1 VLSRAPIF
9 RLFTVFA
16 VVLASSLLTI
26 AGTAIAQSQVWI
38 QVEAQNNIRDTK
50 SRAQFYAAYLPGV
63 RAFQTPTG
71 WYAIVIGPFT
81 EDDAGEQVSRLKSQN
96 RIPGDS
102 FIADGNNFG
111 SQLWPISAE
120 NEPGVITVVTSEEM
134 DGSRGS
140 DAEAETATDSAA
152 GSDMDT
158 DTSEPETETSNK
170 DAEEPATPDVVEI
183 LPIPD
188 RDLSGTKRAES
199 RWSRDLKKQYQT
211 YLQWTGDYE
220 AKIDGAYGR
229 GTRAAIRSFQEREG
243 YEPTGWL
250 TTGQTM
256 ILAQRYR
263 DMRARLGIELLT
275 SEEAG
280 LEMPYPARLV
290 TRDRVEPPFI
300 YYESQTDLP
309 VRMVLI
315 SQEGGPEM
323 MDSLYEIME
332 TFDYVPAE
340 GYRARQRNWFVLSG
354 HDKNI
359 VSYSYVRTDNG
370 KVKGFSLIWPTA
382 QDKVMRRF
390 VQEMFEQF
398 TVLDDFVLDDAVGYG
413 DDPDE
418 PTDLSKGLDIE
429 TPDYSATGFFVN
441 DQGYLITNTAN
452 IVGCKRLTVA
462 DGVKVELV
470 ARNPGQEIALLKPV
484 KGFSPAGFAL
494 FSDETPR
501 DGNEVTVAGFSF
513 PEVMEVATLNFGTI
527 AEDPEAL
534 ANEREL
540 RLSAFI
546 EPGDYGGPVLDDR
559 GAVIGMQLQKRDLE
573 DQPEYVNF
581 ALRAALL
588 RDMLDRH
595 SVAYSLTNA
604 FDSADAV
611 DIAFM
616 AGDFTAKVSCW
627 R

>member
-1 VLSRAPIF
+1 MLSRSPIF
-9 RLFTVFA
+9 RFFTVFA
-16 VVLASSLLTI
+16 VILASSLLAF

-38 QVEAQNNIRDTK
+38 QVEAKNNIRDTK

-71 WYAIVIGPFT
+71 WYAIVIGPYS
-81 EDDAGEQVSRLKSQN
+81 EDDASEQVARLKSQN

-120 NEPGVITVVTSEEM
+120 NEPGVITVATNEETDDSSETE
-134 DGSRGS
+134 
-140 DAEAETATDSAA
+140 AEAGSATESDSAATSDVDADATETETATA
-152 GSDMDT
+152 
-158 DTSEPETETSNK
+158 EV
-170 DAEEPATPDVVEI
+170 EEPATPEVVEI

-188 RDLSGTKRAES
+188 RDLRGTKRAES

-256 ILAQRYR
+256 ILSQRYR
-263 DMRARLGIELLT
+263 DMRAPLGIELLT

-300 YYESQTDLP
+300 YYKSKTDLP

-354 HDKNI
+354 HDENV

-370 KVKGFSLIWPTA
+370 KVKGFSLIWPTS

-398 TVLDDFVLDDAVGYG
+398 TVLDEFVLDDAVGYG

-418 PTDLSKGLDIE
+418 PTDLSEGLDIA

-441 DQGYLITNTAN
+441 NQGYLITNTAN

-462 DGVKVELV
+462 DGIEVELV

-484 KGFSPAGFAL
+484 EGFSPAGFAL

-527 AEDPEAL
+527 AEDAEAL
-534 ANEREL
+534 ASEREL

-581 ALRAALL
+581 ALRAAWL

-616 AGDFTAKVSCW
+616 AGDFTTKVSCW